1 MLKKLTLF
9 AGYAT
14 GDDRITPFTN
24 YMVQYPFV
32 LALFFLS
39 CWADP
44 KPTHV
49 DIDGKFLDLVKS
61 SMYVNVHCIT
71 SYYA

>member
-49 DIDGKFLDLVKS
+49 DIDGKLEF
-61 SMYVNVHCIT
+61 
-71 SYYA
+71 

>member
-1 MLKKLTLF
+1 MKFF
-9 AGYAT
+9 AGYGT

-49 DIDGKFLDLVKS
+49 DVDGKLEFLSENGIPKWNSYLVRIL
-61 SMYVNVHCIT
+61 Y
-71 SYYA
+71 

>member
-9 AGYAT
+9 SGYGT

-49 DIDGKFLDLVKS
+49 DVDGKLEFLLENGIPKWS
-61 SMYVNVHCIT
+61 S
-71 SYYA
+71 

>member
-49 DIDGKFLDLVKS
+49 DIDGKLEFLLLLEK
-61 SMYVNVHCIT
+61 NPTEFLKII
-71 SYYA
+71 

>member
-1 MLKKLTLF
+1 MF
-9 AGYAT
+9 AGYGT

-49 DIDGKFLDLVKS
+49 DIDGKFEFLSEKKS
-61 SMYVNVHCIT
+61 NGILENYLKVC
-71 SYYA
+71 

>member
-1 MLKKLTLF
+1 MF
-9 AGYAT
+9 AGYGT

-24 YMVQYPFV
+24 YMVQYPLV

-49 DIDGKFLDLVKS
+49 DIDGKFEFLSEKTR
-61 SMYVNVHCIT
+61 I
-71 SYYA
+71 

>member
-49 DIDGKFLDLVKS
+49 DIDGKLEFLSEKNSNGILE
-61 SMYVNVHCIT
+61 N
-71 SYYA
+71 YYKVS

>member
-1 MLKKLTLF
+1 MF
-9 AGYAT
+9 AGYGT

-49 DIDGKFLDLVKS
+49 DIDGKLEFSLLLKKNPTEFLK
-61 SMYVNVHCIT
+61 II
-71 SYYA
+71 